1 MSGGKAVVAVTL
13 ALGGAGV
20 VAGASG
26 AVDGPADAPS
36 ASAAATKN
44 VKVADNFYEPKRL
57 TVPKGTTIKWKW
69 SRLNAESHDV
79 YLYERP
85 KGAPRFNSA
94 PAATH
99 FTYQRKLDK
108 PGVYKVLCTFHEGM
122 NMRITVS
129 KPKPKK
135 R

>member
-1 MSGGKAVVAVTL
+1 MTL

-26 AVDGPADAPS
+26 AADGPADTPS
-36 ASAAATKN
+36 ARAAATKN

-85 KGAPRFNSA
+85 KSAPRFHSA

-99 FTYQRKLDK
+99 FTYQRTLKVA
-108 PGVYKVLCTFHEGM
+108 GVYKVLCTFHEGM
-122 NMRITVS
+122 KMRIAVT
-129 KPKPKK
+129 KPKSG

>member
-1 MSGGKAVVAVTL
+1 VSGVKAAVAVTL

-26 AVDGPADAPS
+26 AADGPS

-44 VKVADNFYEPKRL
+44 VKVADDFYEPKRL

-69 SRLNAESHDV
+69 SRLNERPHNV

-85 KGAPRFNSA
+85 KGAPRFNSDMVI
-94 PAATH
+94 TD
-99 FTYQRKLDK
+99 FTYQRTLKT
-108 PGVYKVLCTFHEGM
+108 PGVYKVLCVVHEGM
-122 NMRITVS
+122 NMRITVT

>member
-1 MSGGKAVVAVTL
+1 MSGVKAVVAVAV

-26 AVDGPADAPS
+26 AADGPADAPS
-36 ASAAATKN
+36 ARLAATKN

-69 SRLNAESHDV
+69 SRLNKTAHNV

-85 KGAPRFNSA
+85 EGAQRFSSA
-94 PAATH
+94 PAITN
-99 FTYQRKLDK
+99 FTYQRKLK
-108 PGVYKVLCTFHEGM
+108 VPGVYKMVCVVQEGM
-122 NMRITVS
+122 NMRITVT
-129 KPKPKK
+129 KPKK